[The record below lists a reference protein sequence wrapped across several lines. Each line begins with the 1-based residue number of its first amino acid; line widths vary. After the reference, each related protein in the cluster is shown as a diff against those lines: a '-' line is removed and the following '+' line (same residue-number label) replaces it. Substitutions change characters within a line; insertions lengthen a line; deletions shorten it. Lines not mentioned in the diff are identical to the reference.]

1 MSKLHF
7 VDAQGRHLI
16 ITKTRDDVYEDI
28 PLIRDSNPSNPSDVD
43 AKTIPSSPLNLRI
56 YSRHAESWVII
67 DAATAHPI
75 YFLDIAPDD
84 AILDVYRGRWLT
96 IRRPTMIINIS
107 GKAVDYDAADEYIF
121 DMDSGRKM
129 TKDFRGRISG
139 SYISRDDR
147 AISMNN
153 GMAVACGFLKTM
165 DLLDY
170 GSISGVATSGMG
182 MATETATVDK
192 KKSIGTPPSTLGS
205 SPASPSFANFATHTY
220 VMKKKGHDNAYT
232 VYVGPSM
239 SANSRLSPI
248 LQFTGTYWQARG
260 DMIAYNNQVSRL
272 AVGGR
277 ASEVLLTFESTLV
290 SNNLV
295 LTLVDVYFPYDGAV
309 CLLYRSVNFD
319 AIIVRE
325 VG

>member
-28 PLIRDSNPSNPSDVD
+28 PLISPGTKASPTDVD
-43 AKTIPSSPLNLRI
+43 AKTTSSSPLNLRI

-129 TKDFRGRISG
+129 TKDFRGRLLG

-170 GSISGVATSGMG
+170 GSISGANISI
-182 MATETATVDK
+182 TETTAEK
-192 KKSIGTPPSTLGS
+192 KKGTGTSPSILGS

-220 VMKKKGHDNAYT
+220 VMKKKGHESSYT

-248 LQFTGTYWQARG
+248 LQFTGVYWQARG